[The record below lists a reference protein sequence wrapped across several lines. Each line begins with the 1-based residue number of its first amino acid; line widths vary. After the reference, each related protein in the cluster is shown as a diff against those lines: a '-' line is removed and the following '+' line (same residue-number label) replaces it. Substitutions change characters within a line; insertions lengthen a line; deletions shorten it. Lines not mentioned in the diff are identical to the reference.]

1 MDALKAS
8 GQLKATISGDA
19 LVRLGEFTR
28 DDPTVFPHFIQ
39 VIRVFLNYLRLPG
52 STDTSTPEEFY
63 TLLHRAACYFHGL
76 NLALQSPQAL
86 EHSKS
91 VGLMT
96 TCPQIYPWAVKFL
109 QHYFID
115 SNLPISTLAVS
126 ATTVRIVELLGTL
139 SADPDYCEKMR
150 ETKGFVFSMTTLW
163 IYGIR
168 AGQGLV
174 EDVVRITM
182 THVLQKRTLDNEVTD
197 ALNRVPNDVVVEIC
211 TRVVTSERDPEAA
224 DYDVGI
230 MFLVIS
236 TMCSRS
242 FIRAFISCHSV
253 PWICRRLAG
262 IAVREEDNVV
272 YAKLF
277 QVSLV
282 YLQRAFN
289 EGAGRII
296 EGLDAD
302 VISMLLK
309 VRSKLEADDREATL
323 VPLLHLIT
331 SYTLYRNVL
340 AKVWKAVYMGDLE
353 PAISEAGP
361 IGEAWKTLKET
372 TETRWEILKDY
383 MASCR
388 ELTRC
393 SYPACSHPDVGSKRT
408 LRRCEGCRFEYYCS
422 KECQKQDWRDGHN
435 DVCRML
441 QNCLRDGLPVLMSKR
456 ERHFAYAII
465 DKDIR
470 DNTQL
475 IEELKA
481 EKLRNTDGPTVL
493 LTVTDYTPVPRKMYI
508 CTDEEFRRSENL
520 PIEKW
525 DAALKLGK
533 EAGKDLVLAIIPQG
547 TKAQALLDMYLFDF
561 DTISVWPKLFWNGNI
576 L

>member
-1 MDALKAS
+1 MDALRESALS
-8 GQLKATISGDA
+8 GSGDA
-19 LVRLGEFTR
+19 LVRLGEITR
-28 DDPTVFPHFIQ
+28 DDPTVFPHLIQ
-39 VIRVFLNYLRLPG
+39 VIRVFLNYLRLPA
-52 STDTSTPEEFY
+52 STDTSPPEEFY
-63 TLLHRAACYFHGL
+63 TLLRRAACYFHGL
-76 NLALQSPQAL
+76 NIALQSPQAL

-91 VGLMT
+91 AGLMI

-115 SNLPISTLAVS
+115 SNLPISPLAVS

-139 SADPDYCEKMR
+139 SADLDYCEKMR

-168 AGQGLV
+168 AGQALV

-182 THVLQKRTLDNEVTD
+182 THILQKRTIDHEVTD
-197 ALNRVPNDVVVEIC
+197 ALSRVPNDVVVEIC
-211 TRVVTSERDPEAA
+211 TRVVASEQDPNSG
-224 DYDVGI
+224 YDAGI

-236 TMCSRS
+236 TMYSRS
-242 FIRAFISCHSV
+242 FTRAFISCHSV

-262 IAVREEDNVV
+262 IAVKEEENAS
-272 YAKLF
+272 YARLF

-282 YLQRAFN
+282 YLQRAFK

-302 VISMLLK
+302 VIPMLLE
-309 VRSKLEADDREATL
+309 VQSKLEAEDREATL
-323 VPLLHLIT
+323 IPLLHLIT

-340 AKVWKAVYMGDLE
+340 TKVWKAIYMADLG

-361 IGEAWKTLKET
+361 IGDAWTILKET

-383 MASCR
+383 MAAGR

-393 SYPACSHPDVGSKRT
+393 SYPACPHPDVGSKRT

-422 KECQKQDWRDGHN
+422 KECQKQDWHDGHN
-435 DVCRML
+435 EVCRML
-441 QNCLRDGLPVLMSKR
+441 QNCLRDGLPMLMSKR

-465 DKDIR
+465 DKDIQ

-481 EKLRNTDGPTVL
+481 EKLRDMDSLAVL
-493 LTVTDYTPVPRKMYI
+493 LTVTDYTPVPRKLYI
-508 CTDEEFRRSENL
+508 RIDEEFRRSENL
-520 PIEKW
+520 PTEKW

-533 EAGKDLVLAIIPQG
+533 EAGKDFVLAIIPQG
-547 TKAQALLDMYLFDF
+547 TKAQALLDMYPFDF
-561 DTISVWPKLFWNGNI
+561 DTISV
-576 L
+576 

>member
-1 MDALKAS
+1 MDALKESALS
-8 GQLKATISGDA
+8 GSGDA
-19 LVRLGEFTR
+19 LVRLGELTR
-28 DDPTVFPHFIQ
+28 DDPTAFPHLIQ
-39 VIRVFLNYLRLPG
+39 VIRVFLNYLRLPA
-52 STDTSTPEEFY
+52 STDTPSPEEFY
-63 TLLHRAACYFHGL
+63 ALLDRAASYFRGL
-76 NLALQSPQAL
+76 NIALQSPQAL

-91 VGLMT
+91 AGLMIT
-96 TCPQIYPWAVKFL
+96 SPQIYLWAVKFL
-109 QHYFID
+109 QHYFIN

-139 SADPDYCEKMR
+139 SADPDYCERMR

-168 AGQGLV
+168 AGRGLV

-182 THVLQKRTLDNEVTD
+182 THILQKRTLDHEVTD
-197 ALNRVPNDVVVEIC
+197 ALNRVPNDVVIEIC
-211 TRVVTSERDPEAA
+211 TRVVASDPEAE
-224 DYDVGI
+224 YDAGI

-236 TMCSRS
+236 TMCSSS
-242 FIRAFISCHSV
+242 FTRAFISCHSV

-262 IAVREEDNVV
+262 IVVKEEENAVR
-272 YAKLF
+272 AKLF

-282 YLQRAFN
+282 YLQRAFK

-302 VISMLLK
+302 VIPMLLT
-309 VRSKLEADDREATL
+309 VQSKLEADDREATL
-323 VPLLHLIT
+323 VLLLHLIT

-340 AKVWKAVYMGDLE
+340 TKVWKAVYMADLG

-361 IGEAWKTLKET
+361 ISDAWTVLKET

-383 MASCR
+383 MASGR

-393 SYPACSHPDVGSKRT
+393 SYPACPHPDVGSKRT

-435 DVCRML
+435 EICRML
-441 QNCLRDGLPVLMSKR
+441 QNCLRDGLPTLMSKR

-470 DNTQL
+470 DNAQL

-481 EKLRNTDGPTVL
+481 EKLKDMDSPVAL
-493 LTVTDYTPVPRKMYI
+493 LTVTDYTTVPRQLYI
-508 CTDEEFRRSENL
+508 RTDEEFRRSENL
-520 PIEKW
+520 PAEKW

-533 EAGKDLVLAIIPQG
+533 ETGKVFVLSIIPQG
-547 TKAQALLDMYLFDF
+547 TKAQALLELYPFDF
-561 DTISVWPKLFWNGNI
+561 DTISV
-576 L
+576 